1 MKNNLISV
9 IMSAYNS
16 EETLEESIISI
27 LSQKHSNLE
36 LLIVD
41 DASSDKTFYIMSQ
54 LKKTD
59 DRIKIYKNE
68 KNLGLTKS
76 LNFLISKSN
85 GNILARQDSDDISLP
100 DRLFK
105 QFNVIKNKNIGVC
118 TSRAYIKKTKKKL
131 PGFSFYLPSDMLIK
145 YKNPFVHGTLMIEKS
160 LMISYGC
167 YNENYLYAQDYELFY
182 KLIKNGEKIFTIR
195 EPLYILNM
203 ENNISIKFKD
213 EQMRYAK
220 LVRSHYKN

>member
-1 MKNNLISV
+1 
-9 IMSAYNS
+9 MSAYNA

-27 LSQKHSNLE
+27 LGQKHSNLE

-41 DASSDKTFYIMSQ
+41 DASNDKTYSIMSQ

-68 KNLGLTKS
+68 KNLGLTRS
-76 LNFLISKSN
+76 LNFLISKAN

-105 QFNVIKNKNIGVC
+105 QLKIIKNKNIGVC
-118 TSRAYIKKTKKKL
+118 TSRAYIKKSKKKL

-167 YNENYLYAQDYELFY
+167 YNEDYLYAQDYELFY
-182 KLIKNGEKIFTIR
+182 KLIKNGEKIFTIK

-203 ENNISIKFKD
+203 KNNISIKFKD

-220 LVRSHYKN
+220 LVRNHYKN

>member
-1 MKNNLISV
+1 
-9 IMSAYNS
+9 MSAYNS

-220 LVRSHYKN
+220 LVRNHYKN